1 MVCASP
7 LFVPEYF
14 RNDVLPPKISYLTLG
29 YKLNDGTG
37 KSRKNIFSVK
47 DSYFSAPTVVLLV
60 RKK

>member
-47 DSYFSAPTVVLLV
+47 DS
-60 RKK
+60 